1 MCLKDVKTKELGAG
15 EMAQLRARDAL
26 TEDLSLTLSAPV
38 R

>member
-1 MCLKDVKTKELGAG
+1 MFERCENKGLGAG
-15 EMAQLRARDAL
+15 EMAQLRAHDAL